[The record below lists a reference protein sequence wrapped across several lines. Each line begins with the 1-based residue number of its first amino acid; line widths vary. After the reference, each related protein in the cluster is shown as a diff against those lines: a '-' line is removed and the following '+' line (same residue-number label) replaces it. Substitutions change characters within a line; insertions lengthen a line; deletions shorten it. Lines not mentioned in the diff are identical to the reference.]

1 MVDARA
7 RLAMGGVTTVAAS
20 AAVICLVAFT
30 NSAVLADSE
39 GSTVAAP
46 RVVVPS
52 TGSAAPAAEALPEG
66 TTTMV
71 VPETVQAP
79 HPVVVAEPRVNEPQT
94 PVPAVP
100 SDDASGPGFSAE
112 PDEAVA
118 AAAASGR
125 WDEVRAW
132 ALAHGWSPGRTD
144 AWISR
149 LQDDAA
155 VPSLADDESGVGG
168 KPGAAEL
175 VQLGDSE
182 RVAVEP
188 PKRGNGKQP
197 ANMNRSQLRP
207 GPSPVP
213 SPSSTPDPAPGPGR
227 PEAPIPAPPAD
238 DVTVDPGEPS
248 PPASEPATR
257 PSQRPEHAGPPA
269 QTPPQVRCSERLERA
284 RNGSD
289 KNQSRDSPKRRG

>member
-1 MVDARA
+1 
-7 RLAMGGVTTVAAS
+7 MGGVTTVAAS

-52 TGSAAPAAEALPEG
+52 TGTAAPEAEALPEG
-66 TTTMV
+66 ITTVV

-79 HPVVVAEPRVNEPQT
+79 DPVVVAEPRVNEPQT
-94 PVPAVP
+94 PEPAVP
-100 SDDASGPGFSAE
+100 SDDAAKPGSSAE
-112 PDEAVA
+112 PHEAVA
-118 AAAASGR
+118 AAAAAGR

-155 VPSLADDESGVGG
+155 VPSLADDESGVAG
-168 KPGAAEL
+168 KPGGAEL
-175 VQLGDSE
+175 VQLGESE

-188 PKRGNGKQP
+188 PKRGDGKQP
-197 ANMNRSQLRP
+197 ANMDRSQLRP
-207 GPSPVP
+207 GPSLSP
-213 SPSSTPDPAPGPGR
+213 SPSSTPDPAPGRGR
-227 PEAPIPAPPAD
+227 PEAPTPSPAVD
-238 DVTVDPGEPS
+238 DVAVDPGEPS
-248 PPASEPATR
+248 PPASDPATR
-257 PSQRPEHAGPPA
+257 PSQRLEHAGPPA
-269 QTPPQVRCSERLERA
+269 QTPPQVPPGQAKKNSEPA
-284 RNGSD
+284 AGGNGSD
-289 KNQSRDSPKRRG
+289 KDQSRDSPKRRG